1 MLPDMHVFACSDD
14 HYSVIDQPTIDESEE
29 KDYYHLLN
37 LQADESVYHDLC
49 TFKLMAPIF
58 PVQPVEKRDYS
69 IRELVE
75 TEKNFIEA
83 LNLVKR
89 YFVRPLSTMLSED
102 DKKTIFFGI
111 KVKFWNLR

>member
-49 TFKLMAPIF
+49 TFKVCLAFFQM
-58 PVQPVEKRDYS
+58 
-69 IRELVE
+69 
-75 TEKNFIEA
+75 FISV
-83 LNLVKR
+83 N
-89 YFVRPLSTMLSED
+89 
-102 DKKTIFFGI
+102 
-111 KVKFWNLR
+111 